1 MFKLWKL
8 TILALATLA
17 WTSIAAEESSAPDS
31 TEIPGPVDS
40 LFIENK
46 EDSSAHHPGRFEINL
61 GIEKVQSPEVIGEF
75 LNSMKYNLSFNL
87 DTIQEGTRE
96 YVADMRARRAM
107 RSVIY
112 NVRKPIPPNEMP
124 FIIQFQ
130 NNIFTG
136 FKPVLP
142 LLQFGF

>member
-1 MFKLWKL
+1 MFKLWKFV
-8 TILALATLA
+8 ILAIIAFA
-17 WTSIAAEESSAPDS
+17 STSAAQEGPTPDS
-31 TEIPGPVDS
+31 TEIPQPIDS
-40 LFIENK
+40 IFIDDR
-46 EDSSAHHPGRFEINL
+46 EDSTGQHPARFEINL

-75 LNSMKYNLSFNL
+75 LNSMKYDLSFNL
-87 DTIQEGTRE
+87 DTIQESSRE

>member
-1 MFKLWKL
+1 MPKLWKF
-8 TILALATLA
+8 IFLALVAFSWTLLTA
-17 WTSIAAEESSAPDS
+17 QENTAPDS

-46 EDSSAHHPGRFEINL
+46 EDSSAHHPERFEINL

>member
-1 MFKLWKL
+1 M
-8 TILALATLA
+8 IIPALAVFA
-17 WTSIAAEESSAPDS
+17 WTYATAQEITVTDS
-31 TEIPGPVDS
+31 TEIPQPVGS
-40 LFIENK
+40 IFIGDE
-46 EDSSAHHPGRFEINL
+46 EDSTTRQPARFEINL

-75 LNSMKYNLSFNL
+75 LNSMKYELSFDL

-112 NVRKPIPPNEMP
+112 NIHKPLPPNEMP
-124 FIIQFQ
+124 FPIQFQ

-136 FKPVLP
+136 FKPVQP